1 MALGDLTDREAVVAA
16 VRESDELGRDAF
28 LAKYGFGRAK
38 HWMLLVDGRQYD
50 SKAIV
55 AAAHGL
61 QHPHLGPLRASDF
74 SGGQD
79 TVVRKLRDLDF
90 EVIDRGATALSR
102 FWWVNQG
109 ATWKEE
115 RDGGFVWAPL
125 RSQGGLELAHWKA
138 LNEVEAGD
146 RIFHYAN
153 GALRAL
159 GAAVRGPEVSPKPS
173 SIEHGP
179 WEQDGRL
186 VRVDYSELAEP
197 VPLADIPERWRIEQG
212 APFTRTGS
220 VQQGYFYGLD
230 ETFVERLVG
239 RFPQLSA
246 VLTDVSS
253 ELSNQDVSVSD
264 AFESFRESVEHSGL
278 IVEPLVLRSFFCSLL
293 AKPFVI
299 LTGLSGSGK
308 TQLALKLG
316 NWFGV
321 DGDGR
326 ARSFVVPVRP
336 DWTGPEP
343 LIGYEDALS
352 PTEHGEHAWAA
363 PDVLQFLLR
372 AEEDPAH
379 PYVLVLDEMNLAHVE
394 RYFADF
400 LSGIESRQPI
410 LPNLTRSAAGDWRI
424 TPGEPKRI
432 PVPANVFVVG
442 TVNVDET
449 TYLFSPKVL
458 DRANSFEFRVRTD
471 DLGTVGRRPS
481 AASEGNELDLRQVLA
496 VVSDDDWHVRSPH
509 PRQSDLVEGLRG
521 LHRLLAVTGHEFG
534 HRVYGEGLRFAA
546 LLAASGE
553 EDLRIALDL
562 FTMQKVL
569 PRLHGAR
576 RRLEPVLLRIA
587 AFAATGLVDD
597 PPAELEPSALT
608 EQPALPTTLGKVGR
622 MLERLR
628 VNQFVSFAE

>member
-1 MALGDLTDREAVVAA
+1 MALGDLTDRDAVLTALG
-16 VRESDELGRDAF
+16 ESDELGRDAF

-38 HWMLLVDGRQYD
+38 HWMLVVDGRAYD
-50 SKAIV
+50 SKAIA
-55 AAAHGL
+55 AAAHGF
-61 QHPHLGPLRASDF
+61 QHPDLGPLRASDF
-74 SGGQD
+74 SGGQQ
-79 TVVRKLRDLDF
+79 TVVRKLRELGF

-125 RSQGGLELAHWKA
+125 RSQGGLELGHWKA
-138 LNEVEAGD
+138 LNAVEIGD

-153 GALRAL
+153 GALRAI
-159 GAAVRGPEVSPKPS
+159 GVARRGPEVSPKPS
-173 SIEHGP
+173 VIEHGP

-186 VRVDYSELAEP
+186 VRVEYSELAEP

-239 RFPQLSA
+239 RFPQLAA

-253 ELSNQDVSVSD
+253 ELRNQDVSVAE

-278 IVEPLVLRSFFCSLL
+278 IVDPVLLRSFFCSLL

-321 DGDGR
+321 DSDGR
-326 ARSFVVPVRP
+326 ARSVVVPVRP

-343 LIGYEDALS
+343 LLGYEDALS
-352 PTEHGEHAWAA
+352 GAEHGEHAWAA

-372 AEEDPAH
+372 AEDDPAH

-410 LPNLTRSAAGDWRI
+410 LPNLTRSAAGDWRL

-432 PVPANVFVVG
+432 PIPPNVFVVG

-458 DRANSFEFRVRTD
+458 DRANSFEFRVLTD
-471 DLGTVGRRPS
+471 DLGTVGGRPT
-481 AASEGNELDLRQVLA
+481 AATEGGDLELRQVLA
-496 VVSDDDWHVRSPH
+496 VVSDDDWHVRAPH
-509 PRQSDLVEGLRG
+509 PAQAELADRLRG
-521 LHRLLAVTGHEFG
+521 LHRLLAVSGHEFG

-546 LLAASGE
+546 LLAGSGE
-553 EDLRIALDL
+553 DDLDTALDL
-562 FTMQKVL
+562 FTMQKAL

-576 RRLEPVLLRIA
+576 RRIEPVLGRLA
-587 AFAATGLVDD
+587 AFAATGHVAD
-597 PPAELEPSALT
+597 PPPELDPPTFAEA
-608 EQPALPTTLGKVGR
+608 PALPRTFDKVRR
-622 MLERLR
+622 MLESVRI
-628 VNQFVSFAE
+628 NQFVSFAE